1 MSAADNGSGAG
12 YYERLRRSLRGGV
25 GADVLPIG
33 EALHPVALLAIGVLL
48 LNDWVLKRRF
58 TGSAVTGKLS
68 DLAGLAAAPVV
79 LTALIG
85 LVLLAAAKLGARID
99 PRLTQRRLVLAVLA
113 TGVVFAAIKLD
124 TRAAGWFTDARVS
137 SLIARIWRACRC
149 SRSRTGSA
157 VTSYAASGARSC
169 PTAQRPA
176 TCPRAPTTSS

>member
-58 TGSAVTGKLS
+58 TGSFVTGKLS

-124 TRAAGWFTDARVS
+124 TRAAGWFTDALGVFRSATVH
-137 SLIARIWRACRC
+137 LDRTDLACLPMLAIAYWIGRDELRRLG
-149 SRSRTGSA
+149 R
-157 VTSYAASGARSC
+157 
-169 PTAQRPA
+169 
-176 TCPRAPTTSS
+176 